1 MQFLPCRENVC
12 LELQFTKVSLLC
24 CSTVVSSR
32 MCHHLA
38 MGTFEFSSKPHHCD
52 LGSTSVMT
60 LIYTMYNDAEGAAR
74 EVLLWKL
81 LHWSLLAE
89 SLQYGID
96 VVEGL
101 VNFGSYLRTCEHNFT
116 RNEDE

>member
-1 MQFLPCRENVC
+1 MSASSYNLG
-12 LELQFTKVSLLC
+12 KSL
-24 CSTVVSSR
+24 SFVVAHKSPPECVINLLWARASS
-32 MCHHLA
+32 CQN
-38 MGTFEFSSKPHHCD
+38 HHCD
-52 LGSTSVMT
+52 LGSTSVMM
-60 LIYTMYNDAEGAAR
+60 LIYTMYNDAEEAAR
-74 EVLLWKL
+74 EVLLWKS

-101 VNFGSYLRTCEHNFT
+101 VNFGSYLRTCEDNFT